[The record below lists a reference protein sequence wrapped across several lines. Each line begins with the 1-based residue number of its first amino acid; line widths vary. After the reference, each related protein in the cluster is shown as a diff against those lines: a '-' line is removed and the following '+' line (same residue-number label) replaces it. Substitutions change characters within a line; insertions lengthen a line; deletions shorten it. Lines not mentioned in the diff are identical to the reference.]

1 MCMKTKLINQIMN
14 CARKLNFGL
23 LMVSILSLFHLNSLF
38 ATTTYFGRRPEVLMS
53 DIFINSTYKIQ
64 GTDHEGRTITGTVFI
79 IGHDFPEIPH
89 LPGQSTIVFFT
100 AAHVLEGIKGDCA
113 TVFLRE
119 KTGKVYKKIPY
130 DLQIRYKDKPLWI
143 KHPEVD
149 IAAIFPQKP
158 LGIDLN
164 VPSTVNIATDEIF
177 ETKQLITGDKLFVLG
192 YPFGIEANN
201 AGFPILRT
209 GTIAS
214 HPLSPIKDYKTF
226 LMNFDVFGGNSGGPV
241 FMQNRDSYGDITGD
255 HNYIVGIVIENW
267 FITKQVKDLEKIHP
281 MDQKELGL
289 AVVVH
294 AQYMKELLQNIK
306 VVPGQGH
313 VLNGE

>member
-14 CARKLNFGL
+14 CARKLNFRL
-23 LMVSILSLFHLNSLF
+23 LMFYIFLLFHLNSLF
-38 ATTTYFGRRPEVLMS
+38 ATTYFGRSQEILLS

-64 GTDHEGRTITGTVFI
+64 GTAHEGGTITGTVFI

-100 AAHVLEGIKGDCA
+100 AAHVLEGIKGDYA
-113 TVFLRE
+113 TLFLRE

-130 DLQIRYKDKPLWI
+130 DLQIRHKDKPLWI

-177 ETKQLITGDKLFVLG
+177 ETRQLITGDKLFVLG

-241 FMQNRDSYGDITGD
+241 FMQNRGSYGDITGD
-255 HNYIVGIVIENW
+255 HNYIVGIVIAQHV
-267 FITKQVKDLEKIHP
+267 TVDK
-281 MDQKELGL
+281 KELGL

-294 AQYMKELLQNIK
+294 AQYMKELLQSMK

-313 VLNGE
+313 ILNP